1 MTSESDG
8 NRAEIALMR
17 LPVFDKKHRIWG
29 YELLD
34 PDFLGGPFSSFSKEK
49 TAALDL
55 VGGACIG
62 VQQLLDKGKHIIL
75 SLDNTDLLSRLPYAF
90 PAEQTTIKV
99 TEPFFLQEGV
109 PLAIASLLNDGYGI
123 AVDNFLGEPGCEEL
137 VRSASLLCVDVLS
150 RDTDD
155 VEAIL
160 REAAQY
166 DKPLLADGVANR
178 EHSQEVK
185 ELGFTLFQGPF
196 FKLPESIS
204 NRQLTSHE
212 TSRLQL
218 LEMFQEKDPDFEK
231 VTETIQAD
239 AALSYRLLSYLNSA
253 SFDFPQKIGSI
264 HQALNLLGWQNL
276 KNWLQA
282 IILTDMGHKGE
293 DSSEILLVSLQRA
306 KFLESLAH
314 NKSCC
319 QDPDGLFLLG
329 LLSLMDT
336 LLGMPMKKAVQYLP
350 IKDEYASAL
359 RRETASP
366 LRPLLLLAERLEE
379 GKRDKA
385 REICRAANLDEKDV
399 DEAFREATRWS
410 QEFFSSFN

>member
-1 MTSESDG
+1 MTSEFDG
-8 NRAEIALMR
+8 NPTDIALMR

-34 PDFLGGPFSSFSKEK
+34 PDFLGGPFSSFSKTK

-55 VGGACIG
+55 AGGACIG
-62 VQQLLDKGKHIIL
+62 VQQLLDKGKHIVL
-75 SLDNTDLLSRLPYAF
+75 SLDDRDLLSRLPYAF
-90 PAEQTTIKV
+90 PPEHTTIKV
-99 TEPFFLQEGV
+99 TEPFFLEKDV
-109 PLAIASLLNDGYGI
+109 PETVAVLLHDGYGI

-150 RDTDD
+150 RDSDD

-166 DKPLLADGVANR
+166 GKPFLADGVANR
-178 EHSQEVK
+178 EHYQEVK
-185 ELGFTLFQGPF
+185 ESGFTLFLGPF
-196 FKLPESIS
+196 FKLPESIA
-204 NRQLTSHE
+204 NHQLTSHQH
-212 TSRLQL
+212 SRLTL
-218 LEMFQEKDPDFEK
+218 LEMLEEKDPDFEK

-253 SFDFPQKIGSI
+253 SFGFSHTIGSI
-264 HQALNLLGWQNL
+264 QQALALLGWNNL
-276 KNWLQA
+276 KNWIRA
-282 IILTDMGHKGE
+282 IVLTDMTHKGE
-293 DSSEILLVSLQRA
+293 ESSEILLLSLQRA
-306 KFLESLAH
+306 KLLESLAQDR
-314 NKSCC
+314 SCC
-319 QDPDGLFLLG
+319 QDPDGLFLVG
-329 LLSLMDT
+329 LFSFLDT

-385 REICRAANLDEKDV
+385 REICRAANLDEKKV
-399 DEAFREATRWS
+399 EEAFRTATRWS